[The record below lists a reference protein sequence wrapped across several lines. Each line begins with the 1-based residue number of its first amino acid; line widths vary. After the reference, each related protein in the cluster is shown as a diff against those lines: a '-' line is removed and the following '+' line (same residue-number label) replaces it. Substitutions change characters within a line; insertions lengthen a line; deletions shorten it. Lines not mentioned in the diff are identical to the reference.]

1 MKFRFYEILHWGPP
15 LEVVWGLPLEIMRG
29 PSLEGQSAAK
39 CHAWVKVPRTAQS
52 ATLQDTEIDEALKP
66 GVYALIDAC
75 SADDLQYLH
84 TVFGEGPC
92 RNTLASLQHDY
103 KLNFKYEGKLLA
115 GD

>member
-1 MKFRFYEILHWGPP
+1 M
-15 LEVVWGLPLEIMRG
+15 M
-29 PSLEGQSAAK
+29 
-39 CHAWVKVPRTAQS
+39 
-52 ATLQDTEIDEALKP
+52 EIDEALKP

-103 KLNFKYEGKLLA
+103 KLNFKYEGKV
-115 GD
+115 

>member
-52 ATLQDTEIDEALKP
+52 ATLQDTYFIEKKYESLK
-66 GVYALIDAC
+66 VIEKDF
-75 SADDLQYLH
+75 DKFVLQYFQKIMAFHPLH
-84 TVFGEGPC
+84 YV
-92 RNTLASLQHDY
+92 
-103 KLNFKYEGKLLA
+103 
-115 GD
+115 